1 MKTGMLTFQFA
12 QTMLILLPTAA
23 FVASSHRAAVPTTST
38 LLPVSIAISWDGARY
53 NSTLDAAADFLYNQR
68 NFRWSAGATD
78 QASELNRR
86 RKFRVYCDLDGV
98 LVDFAS
104 GISRVLGT
112 QVQSHNIDSLPR
124 SWLWKKV
131 QESDAFFENL
141 PWTPCGR
148 ELWNA
153 ISHLQPD
160 ILTGVPSYCESPRR
174 EKFAWCR
181 RELSKISKSLQFEH
195 IDKAGSLRQHPN
207 FPLIDDEKPENT
219 CRVIT
224 CWSERKHHESSQN
237 TVLIDDRLD
246 LKDDWEA
253 KGGIFIYHVTG
264 DIENTLRQLRQHR
277 ILEPTEPSL
286 TNEP

>member
-1 MKTGMLTFQFA
+1 MKTGMATFHFA
-12 QTMLILLPTAA
+12 QTMLVLLPAAA

-38 LLPVSIAISWDGARY
+38 LLPVSVAISWDGGLY
-53 NSTLDAAADFLYNQR
+53 NSTLDVAADFLYNQK
-68 NFRWSAGATD
+68 NFPWSTRTTD
-78 QASELNRR
+78 QASELNGR

-112 QVQSHNIDSLPR
+112 HMQSHSIDSLPR

-131 QESDAFFENL
+131 QESDSFFENL

-148 ELWNA
+148 ELWSA
-153 ISHLQPD
+153 IAPLQPD
-160 ILTGVPSYCESPRR
+160 ILTGVPSYCDSPRH

-195 IDKAGSLRQHPN
+195 IDKAGSMRQHPN
-207 FPLIDDEKPENT
+207 FPYIDDEKQENI

-224 CWSERKHHESSQN
+224 CWSERKHHESCEN
-237 TVLIDDRLD
+237 AVLIDDRLD

-253 KGGIFIYHVTG
+253 KGGIFIHHITG
-264 DIENTLRQLRQHR
+264 DIENTLRQLRHHR
-277 ILEPTEPSL
+277 ILEPTGPSPTKEP
-286 TNEP
+286 